1 MASPFDSKYNDIR
14 NKIIYYADQW
24 GIPREIAIWQL
35 WQENG
40 YKTSGCSWAGA
51 CGIAQ
56 FMPATARQ
64 YGVNVYDI
72 DSSLNGWGKY
82 MSRLLDMFG
91 GDIRLAL
98 AGYNGGEGRLQQ
110 RGNNISRMPAETRNY
125 VAIITSRANQTSGN
139 LVQETASV
147 NPVGS
152 YDPATGLYNAGDLAT
167 VNVNAGSDWQKYAIY
182 AGIGLIAVILLTD

>member
-1 MASPFDSKYNDIR
+1 MSSPFDSKYNDIR

-35 WQENG
+35 WQENKF
-40 YKTSGCSWAGA
+40 KTGGCSWANA

-56 FMPATARQ
+56 FIPSTARQ

-72 DSSLNGWGKY
+72 DSSLNGWGRY
-82 MSRLLDMFG
+82 MNHLLDMFN

-125 VAIITSRANQTSGN
+125 VAIITANANS
-139 LVQETASV
+139 
-147 NPVGS
+147 
-152 YDPATGLYNAGDLAT
+152 TGLVETTGSVSPVTGLIDIGNVGT
-167 VNVNAGSDWQKYAIY
+167 VNVNAGVDWGKYAMIG
-182 AGIGLIAVILLTD
+182 GIGLIAFVILSD